1 MPPAAMKGKK
11 KKAETRPS
19 TPESIAHMAQL
30 RNARAVERGERNAAY
45 TDEKAP
51 LQLGTLVSPDRFAG
65 KDGHREKFTIT
76 LQDGSTSEQ
85 WLAVP
90 KDNKRCTANT
100 RKGPYRG
107 YRCRKPR
114 LLGAKVCHQHGANLP
129 HIREA
134 ARSRLLAYSDDAV
147 SEMIKIAKSKNEDTS
162 DRIRALNSIL
172 DRAGVDG
179 KQTITLEVKPWQE
192 ALSGIEAALEGR
204 KGGKKKKAK
213 AKKGKVIDGEAQ
225 DL

>member
-1 MPPAAMKGKK
+1 MKEQKK
-11 KKAETRPS
+11 RKRLTES
-19 TPESIAHMAQL
+19 PEIVAHVQAL
-30 RNARAVERGERNAAY
+30 REATAVARGERNAKY
-45 TDEKAP
+45 MDEKAP
-51 LQLGTLVSPDRFAG
+51 LQLGTSTSADRFAG
-65 KDGHREKFTIT
+65 KDGHRERFVIT

-90 KDNKRCTANT
+90 KDSKRCTAKT

-114 LLGAKVCHQHGANLP
+114 LLGATVCQQHGAQLP
-129 HIREA
+129 HVREA
-134 ARSRLLAYSDDAV
+134 ARSRLLAYSDLAV
-147 SEMIKIAKSKNEDTS
+147 QEMINIARSKNEETS

-213 AKKGKVIDGEAQ
+213 AKKGKVIDGTA
-225 DL
+225 L